1 VRSVVIHGHFY
12 QPPRE
17 DPWLD
22 EIETEPSAAPYHD
35 WNERIE
41 RECYRAVVAARLA
54 APDRRIARIVNTL
67 ELVSFDFGATL
78 LEWLERK
85 APRTY
90 AAILEADRMSR
101 ARCGGHG
108 NAMAMPYHHIILPL
122 ASRRDKVTEV
132 RWGIED
138 FRRRFG
144 RDPEGMWLPE
154 TAVDRETLDVL
165 AEAGIAFT
173 VVAPHQLRPV
183 PAGGL
188 AGSYRSAGGRS
199 LAVFAY
205 DAGISRDVAFG
216 PLLGDARLW
225 HDRLVAKGSPHA
237 GPHLV
242 SVATDGET
250 YGHHHRFGEM
260 ALAAVLDMLAR
271 REDVR
276 VENYVSF
283 LARHAPREEVEP
295 VESTSWSCPHGV
307 ERWRADCGCRAA
319 RKLPTDQKWRAP
331 LREAADWLAGRLHEV
346 FEQEGGPLL
355 GDCWAARDAYG
366 SAQGTPDDA
375 AAFVESRIA
384 SRDAESVR
392 RARELLEMERQALRL
407 FTSCAWFF
415 DDLSGIE
422 VLQAM
427 RHAARA
433 IELAG
438 SGPPRLEEGFLE
450 RLEKARSSI
459 GAGNGRQL
467 YDRNVRR
474 AVPPPA
480 WVAAGAAAAR
490 SVGAPAVEVAGY
502 SVGVE
507 RLAAAG
513 SAGERSSWRVAL
525 SEVRTGRDFGYEVE
539 VEIASAAMLSVRVSS
554 PRGGPAANLHLA
566 DLPEPYRDAV
576 RSALRRSLAERWL
589 SAAELVVA
597 AAEGRTVVEVASRAL
612 IRAIGALERDGSRE
626 TLERIEALADLLGLH
641 GEPIPFD
648 AQTEFSRVLALV
660 GPSRGAALGGV
671 AWRLGFAGPRG
682 TPPS

>member
-22 EIETEPSAAPYHD
+22 EVETEPSAAPYHD

-67 ELVSFDFGATL
+67 ELISFDFGATL
-78 LEWLERK
+78 LEWLERE

-90 AAILEADRMSR
+90 GAVLEADRLSR
-101 ARCGGHG
+101 SRCGGHG

-132 RWGIED
+132 RWGIAD

-154 TAVDRETLDVL
+154 TAVDRETLEVL

-188 AGSYRSAGGRS
+188 PGVYRSPSGRT

-205 DAGISRDVAFG
+205 DAGISHDVAFG
-216 PLLGDARLW
+216 PLLGDSRLW
-225 HDRLVAKGSPHA
+225 HDRLVAKGTPHA
-237 GPHLV
+237 GPHLL

-260 ALAAVLDMLAR
+260 ALAAVLDLLGR
-271 REDVR
+271 REDVL
-276 VENYVSF
+276 VENFASF
-283 LARHAPREEVEP
+283 LARHAPRVEVGLVEP
-295 VESTSWSCPHGV
+295 SSWSCPHGV
-307 ERWRADCGCRAA
+307 ERWRADCGCRMAPN
-319 RKLPTDQKWRAP
+319 LPTDQKWRAP
-331 LREAADWLAGRLHEV
+331 LRAAAEWLAGRVHEV
-346 FEQEGGPLL
+346 FEREGGPLL

-366 SAQGTPDDA
+366 SAQGTPGEA
-375 AAFVESRIA
+375 AAFAESRIS
-384 SRDAESVR
+384 SRYAESVR
-392 RARELLEMERQALRL
+392 RARELLEMERQALRS
-407 FTSCAWFF
+407 FSSCAWFF
-415 DDLSGIE
+415 DDLSGVE

-438 SGPPRLEEGFLE
+438 SGAPGLEEGFLE

-474 AVPPPA
+474 AAPRPA
-480 WVAAGAAAAR
+480 WVAAGAAAVG
-490 SVGAPAVEVAGY
+490 SVGAAAVEVAGF
-502 SVGVE
+502 SVDVE
-507 RLAAAG
+507 SLAAAG
-513 SAGERSSWRVAL
+513 AGAERSSWRVSL
-525 SEVRTGRDFGYEVE
+525 SEARTGRGFTYQVE
-539 VEIASAAMLSVRVSS
+539 VEKTSPAELSVRVSL
-554 PRGGPAANLHLA
+554 PGGGEAAEFHLA
-566 DLPEPYRDAV
+566 DLPEPYRDAT
-576 RSALRRSLAERWL
+576 RAALRRSLAERWL

-612 IRAIGALERDGSRE
+612 IRAVGALERDGSRE
-626 TLERIEALADLLGLH
+626 VLERIEALADLLELH

-648 AQTEFSRVLALV
+648 AQTEFSRVLAVV
-660 GPSRGAALGGV
+660 GPSRGSALGGL
-671 AWRLGFAGPRG
+671 AWRLGFAGPAG
-682 TPPS
+682 TLPK